1 MNRKLYAALVSLV
14 VVAMLTA
21 CEPETIIEQVEV
33 TKIVEKEVIVEGE
46 TVIETVIETVVEEKI
61 VEVEV
66 EVTPTPVPPPIKG
79 GGPVFIGTGD
89 MTGRHF
95 NPIWLTSNPQFW
107 TFPLILPALTWF
119 DDQVQPIPDLAES
132 IEHTLYTKIG

>member
-1 MNRKLYAALVSLV
+1 MNRKLYAAIVVLVLV
-14 VVAMLTA
+14 AALAA

-46 TVIETVIETVVEEKI
+46 TVIETVVETVVEEKI
-61 VEVEV
+61 VEVEVEV

-89 MTGRHF
+89 MTGRHL
-95 NPIWLTSNPQFW
+95 NPIWLTSNP
-107 TFPLILPALTWF
+107 
-119 DDQVQPIPDLAES
+119 
-132 IEHTLYTKIG
+132 